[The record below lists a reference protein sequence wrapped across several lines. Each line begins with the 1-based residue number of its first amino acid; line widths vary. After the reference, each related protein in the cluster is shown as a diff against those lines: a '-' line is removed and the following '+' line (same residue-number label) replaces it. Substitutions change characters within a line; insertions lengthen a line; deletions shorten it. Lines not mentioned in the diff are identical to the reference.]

1 MKVVILAGGLG
12 SRLGSL
18 TSNVPKPMIMI
29 KSKPILYHIMETYS
43 SYGFNDFIIALGYK
57 GNIIKEYFKNFY
69 AENNDLQI
77 NLSTNKVKYLN
88 KINKKW
94 DIKLIDTGEDSLTGT
109 RLKKLY
115 VFLKNEKNFML
126 TYGDGLSNVNLKQLL
141 KFHKENNKIATL
153 TAVRPPARYGEL
165 SINGN
170 LVQSFKEKKQL
181 NRGWING
188 GYFVFNSKIFDYLD
202 MNKNIMLE
210 RDPIDKLVKVN
221 QLNAFKHED
230 YWQCLDTPRDYE
242 NLNKINDAE
251 IFPWLKK

>member
-18 TSNVPKPMIMI
+18 TSNIPKPMIMI
-29 KSKPILYHIMETYS
+29 KDKPIIYHIMETYS

-57 GNIIKEYFKNFY
+57 GDIIKEYFKNFY
-69 AENNDLQI
+69 SKNNDLQI

-88 KINKKW
+88 KINKNW
-94 DIKLIDTGEDSLTGT
+94 EIKLIDTGEDSLTGT

-115 VFLKNEKNFML
+115 VYLKNEKNFML

-141 KFHKENNKIATL
+141 KFHKENKKIATL

-242 NLNKINDAE
+242 NLNKINEAE

>member
-18 TSNVPKPMIMI
+18 TSNIPKPMIMI
-29 KSKPILYHIMETYS
+29 KNKPIIYHIMETYS

-69 AENNDLQI
+69 TENNDLQI

-94 DIKLIDTGEDSLTGT
+94 DIKLIDTGKDSLTGT

-188 GYFVFNSKIFDYLD
+188 GYFVFNKKIFDYLD

-210 RDPIDKLVKVN
+210 RDPIDELVKVN